1 MMEPL
6 LKIEGLSK
14 RYPGFCL
21 DGVSFSLAPG
31 RIMGLIGKNG
41 AGKSTTLKA
50 MLNMVSAAKR
60 PRDDGSAGTFT
71 GTRSLQAA
79 RGRRLWRD

>member
-1 MMEPL
+1 MEPL

-50 MLNMVSAAKR
+50 MLNMVSPQSGRVTMVR
-60 PRDDGSAGTFT
+60 PGLLPAR
-71 GTRSLQAA
+71 RSLQAA

>member
-31 RIMGLIGKNG
+31 RIMGLIG
-41 AGKSTTLKA
+41 
-50 MLNMVSAAKR
+50 
-60 PRDDGSAGTFT
+60 
-71 GTRSLQAA
+71 
-79 RGRRLWRD
+79 